1 MIGAA
6 LALAGCA
13 SEAERYAWNIADV
26 RVCENARK
34 LTRSQVAEI
43 ARVVA
48 HATRQNAIT
57 IRTVPP
63 DYSVRKVLV
72 GTAFPV
78 ALKVENPDRNLFG
91 FCILEPA
98 GNSWKVTELYTDV
111 DPMLAFTQCE

>member
-6 LALAGCA
+6 FALAGCV
-13 SEAERYAWNIADV
+13 SEAERYAWNVANV

-34 LTRSQVAEI
+34 LTHSQVTEI

-48 HATRQNAIT
+48 HASRQNAIT
-57 IRTVPP
+57 IRTLPP
-63 DYSVRKVLV
+63 DYSLRKVLV

-78 ALKVENPDRNLFG
+78 ALRVENPDRNSFG

-98 GNSWKVTELYTDV
+98 GSSWKITELYTNV
-111 DPMLAFTQCE
+111 DPMLAFTRCE